1 MKVKTMRDWHNEVC
15 KDRRCAICKRIFPK
29 DMICGHHIKSKG
41 SRPDLKLETD
51 NGIPLCDTPQEINK
65 FMGCHKY
72 AHHNKKVIDNLQ

>member
-1 MKVKTMRDWHNEVC
+1 
-15 KDRRCAICKRIFPK
+15 
-29 DMICGHHIKSKG
+29 MICGHHIKSKG